1 MTRKIVFTLLVLT
14 LCVGVSVSAFANA
27 KVKIFNA
34 DAGTGKGFDDAT
46 PAAPVGGNT
55 GLTVGQQRLN
65 VFNYVANIWGQ
76 ALDSASEV
84 KIYAS
89 FAPLACTA
97 TSGTLGGTS
106 VSWWESDFPGAA
118 VANTWYHVSL
128 GSKLAG
134 FDLEQ
139 HPEDPLEDSDMIIQ
153 FNGNL
158 GSTGCLETS
167 HWYYGLDENE
177 APGDINLA
185 TVTLHEMGHGLG
197 MSAFFTQATGA
208 LIQGIPDIYQRN
220 LFDNALSKTFDQM
233 TTTERRASVIDPRGV
248 VWVGANVTGAV
259 PSVLSLGTP
268 ILKVNSPAVAFY
280 QIGGAAWGTP
290 ITAPG
295 ITGTVVLGLDDAN
308 AAGPSTTDGCTP
320 FTNAAAVA
328 GKIAMV
334 DRGVCGFVV
343 KAKNAQDAGA
353 IAIIVADN
361 AAGGP
366 PADLGGA
373 DPTLTI
379 TGARVT
385 LADGNTL
392 KSQIAGGL
400 NVTLGVDQTIRAG
413 ADPTGHALMYTP
425 NPRIAGSSISH
436 WDTIASPDQLME
448 PNSTASMALTVAP
461 PRDLTLMEMRDIGWY
476 EDRDID
482 NVADASD
489 NCLGSDLR
497 GSVIVGS
504 INTGVTNVLFTT
516 GCTITD
522 LVNKCYV
529 DAKNHG
535 QAQSC
540 VADVTRSL
548 LDAGFLTPGQQGA
561 IRSAAA
567 KNK

>member
-1 MTRKIVFTLLVLT
+1 MIKKIVFTLLVLS
-14 LCVGVSVSAFANA
+14 LSVAVSVPAFANS
-27 KVKIFNA
+27 KLKIYNA
-34 DAGTGKGFDDAT
+34 DAGTGKGFDDPT

-55 GLTVGQQRLN
+55 GSTVGQQRLN
-65 VFNYVANIWGQ
+65 VFNFVANIWGQ
-76 ALDSASEV
+76 ALDSASDI

-106 VSWWESDFPGAA
+106 VSWWEADFPGA
-118 VANTWYHVSL
+118 VFQNTWYHVSL

-134 FDLEQ
+134 FDLEA

-158 GSTGCLETS
+158 GSPGCLETS

-197 MSAFFTQATGA
+197 MSAFFTQSTGA

-220 LFDNALSKTFDQM
+220 LFDNALNKTFDQM
-233 TTTERRASVIDPRGV
+233 TQTERRNSVIDPRGV
-248 VWVGANVTGAV
+248 VWAGANVTAQV
-259 PSVLSLGTP
+259 PSVLKLGTP
-268 ILKVNSPAVAFY
+268 ILRVNSPAVAFY
-280 QIGGAAWGTP
+280 QIGGASWGTP
-290 ITAPG
+290 VSAPG
-295 ITGTVVLGLDDAN
+295 ITGSVVLGLDAAN
-308 AAGPSTTDGCTP
+308 AAGPTTTDACTP
-320 FTNAAAVA
+320 LTNAAAVA
-328 GKIAMV
+328 GKIVLV
-334 DRGVCGFVV
+334 DRGTCGFVV

-361 AAGGP
+361 VAGGP

-379 TGARVT
+379 TGVRVT

-392 KSQIAGGL
+392 KSQLGAGL
-400 NVTLGVDQTIRAG
+400 NVTIGVDQTIRAG

-448 PNSTASMALTVAP
+448 PNSTPSMALTVDP
-461 PRDLTLMEMRDIGWY
+461 PRDLTLMEMRDVGWY

-482 NVADASD
+482 NVADSGD
-489 NCLGSDLR
+489 SCLGSDLR
-497 GSVIVGS
+497 GSVIIGA
-504 INTGVTNVLFTT
+504 IDTGVANVLFTT

-522 LVNKCYV
+522 LVNKCFV
-529 DAKNHG
+529 GAKNHG

-540 VADVTRSL
+540 VADVTQSL
-548 LDAGFLTPGQQGA
+548 LSQGFLQPGQQGA

>member
-268 ILKVNSPAVAFY
+268 ILKVNSQRWLSTRLVE
-280 QIGGAAWGTP
+280 QHGAHRSPRLESPVRWSWDSMMQMRLVRAQPTD
-290 ITAPG
+290 
-295 ITGTVVLGLDDAN
+295 VL
-308 AAGPSTTDGCTP
+308 PSRMP
-320 FTNAAAVA
+320 Q
-328 GKIAMV
+328 
-334 DRGVCGFVV
+334 R
-343 KAKNAQDAGA
+343 
-353 IAIIVADN
+353 
-361 AAGGP
+361 
-366 PADLGGA
+366 
-373 DPTLTI
+373 
-379 TGARVT
+379 
-385 LADGNTL
+385 
-392 KSQIAGGL
+392 
-400 NVTLGVDQTIRAG
+400 
-413 ADPTGHALMYTP
+413 
-425 NPRIAGSSISH
+425 
-436 WDTIASPDQLME
+436 
-448 PNSTASMALTVAP
+448 
-461 PRDLTLMEMRDIGWY
+461 
-476 EDRDID
+476 
-482 NVADASD
+482 
-489 NCLGSDLR
+489 
-497 GSVIVGS
+497 
-504 INTGVTNVLFTT
+504 
-516 GCTITD
+516 
-522 LVNKCYV
+522 
-529 DAKNHG
+529 
-535 QAQSC
+535 
-540 VADVTRSL
+540 
-548 LDAGFLTPGQQGA
+548 
-561 IRSAAA
+561 
-567 KNK
+567 